1 VSGVQ
6 NECEILNRILVENAA
21 SGRHVLAS
29 IPRSNDDGGT
39 DAEYAVLRREHD
51 DEPDDASRDGPGQC
65 HGRCRNAGRIASIA
79 IGLLTR

>member
-1 VSGVQ
+1 MSGVQ

-51 DEPDDASRDGPGQC
+51 DEPDDASRDGPG
-65 HGRCRNAGRIASIA
+65 RCRNAGRIASVA